1 MTRKEQNKILDD
13 KIKANKRQ
21 YDLDRTNAEISA
33 YSSGDLPKYEY
44 LTKTDLGYKPNLI
57 ELTKFEYS
65 PLGRVLNQGLDK
77 SDKNKGILRRLKHIE
92 NKTSNQLLAIEDTNR
107 LAIKGM
113 DDKDD
118 DLYQRTV
125 NNYKNNIINYKQLK
139 DNLDIINKKLD
150 FYKKKKVLKNYLLF
164 ENFEKERQ
172 KKMLKY

>member
-57 ELTKFEYS
+57 EQTKFEYS

-77 SDKNKGILRRLKHIE
+77 SDKNKGILRRLKDIE

-125 NNYKNNIINYKQLK
+125 NNYQNNIINYKQLK

-150 FYKKKKVLKNYLLF
+150 FYIKKKVLKNYLLF

>member
-1 MTRKEQNKILDD
+1 MTRKEQNKILGD

-57 ELTKFEYS
+57 EQTKFEYL
-65 PLGRVLNQGLDK
+65 PLGRILNQGLGK
-77 SDKNKGILRRLKHIE
+77 SDKNKGILGRLKNIE

-107 LAIKGM
+107 FAITGM
-113 DDKDD
+113 DDNDD
-118 DLYQRTV
+118 ELYKRTA

-139 DNLDIINKKLD
+139 DNLDIINKKT
-150 FYKKKKVLKNYLLF
+150 
-164 ENFEKERQ
+164 
-172 KKMLKY
+172 